1 MSFRGLPLM
10 LKMAGLSI
18 SVGIEPTF
26 LGTSLPFVVYQCE
39 VVHPHPNIGHC
50 PSSAKRLE
58 PFSNRVTEIEKDRK
72 IVVENGRRLKDQ
84 YLTLNVDYS
93 DSFL

>member
-1 MSFRGLPLM
+1 M

-26 LGTSLPFVVYQCE
+26 LGTCLPFVVCHHNE
-39 VVHPHPNIGHC
+39 ALHRVGICHC

-72 IVVENGRRLKDQ
+72 NFVEIVLVVCINFPA
-84 YLTLNVDYS
+84 LNVDYS